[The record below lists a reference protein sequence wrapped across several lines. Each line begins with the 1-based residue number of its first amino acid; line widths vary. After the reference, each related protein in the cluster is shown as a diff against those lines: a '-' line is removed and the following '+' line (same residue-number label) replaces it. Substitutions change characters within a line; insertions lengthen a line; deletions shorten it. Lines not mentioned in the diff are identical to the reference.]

1 MNHSF
6 AGYCS
11 FFGFHLSSGNM
22 PRIKGLSHRHT
33 RLTQK
38 RKASASK
45 TVKAPATDPAQTS
58 ASEPTEASASTST
71 VLIEPVAGTSAALQ
85 QTTDD
90 FPSTSNIPPNPTVQ
104 PTRRRRLL
112 SPPAR
117 ASTRISD
124 REQGVNEQV
133 PNINEPFQQ
142 DPFAGAIDHMRR
154 VERLPATYCAARLCN
169 SVVPDSNMG
178 DMNNICR
185 YCGAL
190 LFACEFKD
198 SSSQLCC
205 HKGKVNL
212 EPVDV
217 LQFLQTLI
225 EQNDHDTS
233 NYLQNIR
240 QYNSALAFASVTAE
254 AVHFPPR
261 GPYCFK
267 IHGQIYH
274 SVGTLQVPQ
283 GQKPAYASLFIIDTE
298 TALGI
303 RMEHTANRECSPQ
316 LMQSLQD
323 MLQEFNPYA
332 QLFQHVSE
340 RAQNSEQFQ
349 LHFHLNNA
357 FDRRRYNAP
366 TAQGEIAAV
375 FTSTDGAPPGKF
387 DFVVYN
393 KSNGRLSRINNLNP
407 HCDPMCYPLLF
418 LCGDAGWKPGMAHVQ
433 IHRTAA
439 RHTTTQL
446 QFYCYRIAVRGGFN
460 LLHSSGKLFQQY
472 IVDSYCKVEGARI
485 SFIRTHQKELRAE
498 TYKGLQD
505 YMINDEQGFAP
516 GVPVILPSTFIGSP
530 RNMIQSYQDS
540 MCIVS
545 RFGKP
550 DLFITFTCNPKWKE
564 IEQNMKPY
572 EQTCNRPDLVA
583 RVFYAKLHL
592 LLDDLLKKH
601 VLGIVV
607 ADVHV
612 IEFQK
617 RGLPHAHILLILRE
631 ADKIRDPTAVDSI
644 VCAEIP
650 DPHQEPELHT
660 IIAQSMIHG
669 PCGQMNLLC
678 PCMDG
683 DKCSKNFPKE
693 FSDETILNVNGYPL
707 YRRRNNGRT
716 ILKNNCFLD
725 NRWVV
730 PYNKWLSK
738 KYAAHINVEI
748 CSTISSVKY
757 LYKYVYKGHD
767 CAAMRLRHNDDNNL
781 QTDELDKFLNCR
793 YVSPP
798 EAMWRLHERPLYH
811 KSHTIERLPIH
822 LPDQQMIYFQAEDV
836 LNVDLQNEK
845 FTKLTA
851 FFKLCQD
858 NVAAR
863 EYVYSEIPEHS
874 VWKKGEWA
882 TRKRFTKC
890 IGRIYTVNPTDKERF
905 SLRLLLLHVKGP
917 TSFDFLKTVDGVL
930 CTTFSEAAT
939 KMNLLDN
946 DREWYECLR
955 EASTFQMPK
964 QLRQL
969 FGIICVF
976 ASPIDVNQLWDTF
989 KESLAEDYRRTY
1001 DEDASFNMALLDID
1015 AFFKMHGRSCA
1026 DFSLPTPTI
1035 PQHPTEAPP
1044 NCHDEAEKGL
1054 QMYNQ
1059 LNVEQRNIVDEILL
1073 SVEHGAHQTFFV
1085 DGPGG
1090 TGKTFVYETLTH
1102 TLRGQGK
1109 TVLSVAWTG
1118 IAAKLLQN
1126 GTTAHSAFKFPVPL
1140 TENSVSSLRLN
1151 SDRARVI
1158 REASIIIWDE
1168 VSMVT
1173 KDALAVLDRLLRE
1186 LTGLDMAY
1194 GGKIIVFGG
1203 DFRQV
1208 LPVVRRGNRV
1218 TIVQACVKSS
1228 PLWAQVARRKLTTN
1242 MRAAGDLEFATWLL
1256 SLGDGTLPIQE
1267 HVTSDSVEIPKKCY
1281 CPPQELV
1288 TETFGSNPIDQT
1300 NIGTLLGTAILCAKN
1315 DDCGKIN
1322 DHIVQTLICG
1332 ESKTYLSL
1340 DSVQSQNP
1348 EDVQLYPTEFLNS
1361 IDPSGLPP
1369 HKLVLKE
1376 NTIVMLIRNLNSK
1389 RGLVNGL
1396 RLIVKQLNEFN
1407 IVAQTIDTNELVI
1420 IPRIVLTP
1428 SDPTMPFTF
1437 TRKQFPIKIAFAM
1450 TINKAQGQTLDRA
1463 GIFLPNPVFAH
1474 GQLYVAFSRVRSF
1487 ANVKIAVEEGPEQ
1500 AVTETAVITS
1510 NIVYKEI
1517 L

>member
-1 MNHSF
+1 
-6 AGYCS
+6 
-11 FFGFHLSSGNM
+11 M
-22 PRIKGLSHRHT
+22 PRPKGLSHRDA
-33 RLTQK
+33 LYAQ
-38 RKASASK
+38 RKAKRDAETTGEPIVPPNAT
-45 TVKAPATDPAQTS
+45 TVANTV
-58 ASEPTEASASTST
+58 ASTST
-71 VLIEPVAGTSAALQ
+71 AQEPMASTSTEPVASTSAASLP
-85 QTTDD
+85 TSDEL
-90 FPSTSNIPPNPTVQ
+90 PSTSTIPLNPTVR
-104 PTRRRRLL
+104 PTKRRRII

-117 ASTRISD
+117 ASTRIAHRQQPAV
-124 REQGVNEQV
+124 RE
-133 PNINEPFQQ
+133 PTPEPIHQ
-142 DPFAGAIDHMRR
+142 DPIAVAIEHRR
-154 VERLPATYCAARLCN
+154 TAEKLCATYCAARLCN
-169 SVVPDSNMG
+169 SVIQYISIG
-178 DMNNICR
+178 DLNNICQF
-185 YCGAL
+185 CGAL

-198 SSSQLCC
+198 RSSQLCC
-205 HKGKVNL
+205 HKGKIKL

-217 LQFLQTLI
+217 PPVLQTLI
-225 EQNDHDTS
+225 EQNKDETHK
-233 NYLQNIR
+233 YLDNIR

-254 AVHFPPR
+254 AVNFPSR

-267 IHGQIYH
+267 VHGQIYH
-274 SVGTLQVPQ
+274 SVGSLQVPQ
-283 GQKPAYASLFIIDTE
+283 GQKPSYASLFIIDAE

-303 RMEHTANRECSPQ
+303 RMEQSANRDCSPH

-323 MLQEFNPYA
+323 LLQEFNPYA

-340 RAQNSEQFQ
+340 RAQNCQQFQ
-349 LHFHLNNA
+349 LNFHLDNA

-375 FTSTDGAPPGKF
+375 FTSTDGAPPGKY
-387 DFVVYN
+387 DFVIYS
-393 KSNGRLSRINNLNP
+393 KSTGSLSRINNLNP

-418 LCGDAGWKPGMAHVQ
+418 PCGDAGWKPGMAHVE
-433 IHRTAA
+433 IHRSAA

-446 QFYCYRIAVRGGFN
+446 QFYCYRLAVRAGFN

-472 IVDSYCKVEGARI
+472 VVDSYVKVEGARI

-505 YMINDEQGFAP
+505 YMLNDEQGFAP

-530 RNMIQSYQDS
+530 RNMIQNYQDA

-564 IEQNMKPY
+564 IVDNMKPY
-572 EQTCNRPDLVA
+572 EQVCNRPDLVA
-583 RVFYAKLHL
+583 RVFYAKLYL
-592 LLDDLLKKH
+592 LLDDLLKHH
-601 VLGIVV
+601 VLGIVL

-631 ADKIRDPTAVDSI
+631 ADKVRDPAHVDSI

-650 DPHQEPELHT
+650 DPEQDPELHA
-660 IIAQSMIHG
+660 IITQSMIHG
-669 PCGQMNLLC
+669 PCGQMNLQS

-683 DKCSKNFPKE
+683 DKCSKKIPKD
-693 FSDETILNVNGYPL
+693 FVDETILNVNGYPL

-716 ILKNNCFLD
+716 ILKNNFFLD

-738 KYAAHINVEI
+738 KYAAHVNVEI
-748 CSTISSVKY
+748 CSTVSSVKY

-767 CAAMRLRHNDDNNL
+767 CAAMHLRQNNDNNL
-781 QTDELDKFLNCR
+781 QTDELGKFINCR

-798 EAMWRLHERPLYH
+798 EAMWRLHERPLYR
-811 KSHTIERLPIH
+811 KSHTIQRLPIH
-822 LPDQQMIYFQAEDV
+822 LPDEQMIYFQAEDV
-836 LNVDLQNEK
+836 LNVDLQHEK

-858 NVAAR
+858 NVTAR
-863 EYVYSEIPEHS
+863 QYVYSEIPEHF
-874 VWKKGEWA
+874 VWIKGEWA
-882 TRKRFTKC
+882 TRQRFTRC
-890 IGRIYTVNPTDKERF
+890 IGRIYTVNPIDKERF

-930 CTTFSEAAT
+930 CTSFSEAAT

-946 DREWYECLR
+946 DREWYSCLQ
-955 EASTFQMPK
+955 EASTFQLPK

-976 ASPIDVNQLWDTF
+976 ASPTDVNQLWDTF
-989 KESLAEDYRRTY
+989 KQSLAEDYRRTH
-1001 DEDASFNMALLDID
+1001 DENASLNMALLDIK

-1026 DFSLPTPTI
+1026 DFGLPTPI
-1035 PQHPTEAPP
+1035 LPEHPTEEPV
-1044 NCHDEAEKGL
+1044 NCQEEAEQGR
-1054 QMYNQ
+1054 QMYDQ

-1109 TVLSVAWTG
+1109 SVLSVAWTG

-1126 GTTAHSAFKFPVPL
+1126 GTTAHSAFQFPVPL

-1151 SDRARVI
+1151 SKQARVI
-1158 REASIIIWDE
+1158 RDASIIIWDE

-1173 KDALAVLDRLLRE
+1173 KDALSVLDRLLRE
-1186 LTGLDMAY
+1186 LTDLDMSY

-1218 TIVQACVKSS
+1218 TIVESCVKSS
-1228 PLWAQVARRKLTTN
+1228 PLWPQVARRKLTTN
-1242 MRAAGDLEFATWLL
+1242 MRAADDVEFATWLL
-1256 SLGDGTLPIQE
+1256 SLGDGSLPIQQ
-1267 HVTSDSVEIPKKCY
+1267 HVTSESVEIPKRCY
-1281 CPPQELV
+1281 CPPKELV
-1288 TETFGSNPIDQT
+1288 TETFGSNPIDHT
-1300 NIGTLLGTAILCAKN
+1300 NIGNLLHTAILCAKN
-1315 DDCGKIN
+1315 DDCSKLN
-1322 DHIVQTLICG
+1322 DHIVHTLIRG

-1340 DSVQSQNP
+1340 DSVQSEDPQ
-1348 EDVQLYPTEFLNS
+1348 DVQLYPTEFLNS

-1369 HKLVLKE
+1369 HKLVLKV

-1407 IVAQTIDTNELVI
+1407 IVAQTIDTNEFVI

-1428 SDPTMPFTF
+1428 SDPSMPFKL
-1437 TRKQFPIKIAFAM
+1437 TRKQFPIKIAFAI
-1450 TINKAQGQTLDRA
+1450 TINKAQGQTLDKA

-1487 ANVKIAVEEGPEQ
+1487 ADVKVAVEEGPDQ
-1500 AVTETAVITS
+1500 VINETSVITS